1 MAAAPAMAQD
11 APGAPAFKP
20 PVGSE
25 LGKTGV
31 TVGECVCWCYIFEHM
46 GTSHAVWRPETM
58 SGVGLKEILVCRHTY
73 ERVMSVQESGVKYT
87 IIQTTTAP
95 GDRFGIVEM
104 AQKGDYVILTLKA
117 TTADGLAPSL
127 PLSLARACALSFFHS
142 PSLIIHLLVF

>member
-1 MAAAPAMAQD
+1 MAAAPAVAQD
-11 APGAPAFKP
+11 APAAPATPFKP

-31 TVGECVCWCYIFEHM
+31 TVGESVCCCYIFEHV
-46 GTSHAVWRPETM
+46 GTSHAVWRP
-58 SGVGLKEILVCRHTY
+58 SVKRRKSWFAATY

>member
-1 MAAAPAMAQD
+1 
-11 APGAPAFKP
+11 
-20 PVGSE
+20 
-25 LGKTGV
+25 
-31 TVGECVCWCYIFEHM
+31 
-46 GTSHAVWRPETM
+46 
-58 SGVGLKEILVCRHTY
+58 
-73 ERVMSVQESGVKYT
+73 MSVQESGVKYT